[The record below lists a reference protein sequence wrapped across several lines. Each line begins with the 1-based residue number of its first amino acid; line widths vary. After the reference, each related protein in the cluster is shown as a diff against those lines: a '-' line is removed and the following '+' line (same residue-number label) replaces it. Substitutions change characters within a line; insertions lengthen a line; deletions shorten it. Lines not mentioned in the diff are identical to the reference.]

1 MSIFVDPF
9 NRAAARATF
18 KVLSI
23 RDQDVMLQSMYDDGI
38 SGPKLSKVFDVPNIY
53 DRIDA
58 HRGRGPAPSA
68 LT

>member
-9 NRAAARATF
+9 NRAGVRATF

-23 RDQDVMLQSMYDDGI
+23 RDQDIMLQSMYDDGI
-38 SGPKLSKVFDVPNIY
+38 SGPKLSKVLVVSNIY

-58 HRGRGPAPSA
+58 HRGRGPARRA